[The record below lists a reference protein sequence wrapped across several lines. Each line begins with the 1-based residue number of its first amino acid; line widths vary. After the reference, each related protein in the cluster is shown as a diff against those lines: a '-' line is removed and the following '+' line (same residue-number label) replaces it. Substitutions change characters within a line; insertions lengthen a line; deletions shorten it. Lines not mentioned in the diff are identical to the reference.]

1 MNVELL
7 NPFVLA
13 AAEVLQSELGVKAE
27 RGQLRLHP
35 ETFVTDDITVLIS
48 LLGDAWGVVMMGL
61 SFDTAKSMT
70 SKMLGE
76 EVADFNEMAQSGISE
91 LGNVIAGLATTKL
104 GSAGYRTDI
113 SVPTLIVGKGSRIST
128 FDITRIVVPLKT
140 DYGSLTLT
148 LAIKAATSGGT
159 NTPSIQLGTHSA
171 R

>member
-13 AAEVLQSELGVKAE
+13 AAEVLQTELSAKAK
-27 RGQLRLHP
+27 RGTLRLHS

-48 LLGDAWGVVMMGL
+48 LVGDAWGVVMMGL
-61 SFDTAKSMT
+61 SFDTAKAMT

-76 EVADFNEMAQSGISE
+76 EVADFNELAQSGISE

-104 GSAGYRTDI
+104 GAVGYKTDI

-128 FDITRIVVPLKT
+128 FDILRIVVPLET
-140 DYGSLTLT
+140 DYGTLTLT
-148 LAIKAATSGGT
+148 LAIKASTAGGT